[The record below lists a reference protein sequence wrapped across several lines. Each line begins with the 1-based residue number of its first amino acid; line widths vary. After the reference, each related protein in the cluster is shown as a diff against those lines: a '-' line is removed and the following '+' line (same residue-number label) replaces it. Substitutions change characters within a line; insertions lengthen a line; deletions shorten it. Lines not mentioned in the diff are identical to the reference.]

1 MFEVRISP
9 KAQKQIRQIK
19 KIYQTAILSALED
32 LEDDPFAGKPLSKDL
47 AGRFSY
53 KIDSY
58 RIIYKVNKEDKV
70 VCILTAGHRATIY
83 E

>member
-1 MFEVRISP
+1 MFEVRIAP
-9 KAQKQIRQIK
+9 RAEKQIKQIK
-19 KIYQTAILSALED
+19 KIYQAAILSALED

-47 AGRFSY
+47 TGKFSY

-58 RIIYKVNKEDKV
+58 RIIYKVNKKDKV

>member
-1 MFEVRISP
+1 MFEIRISP
-9 KAQKQIRQIK
+9 RAEKQIKQIK

-32 LEDDPFAGKPLSKDL
+32 LRGNPFAGKPLSKDL
-47 AGRFSY
+47 TGRFSY

-58 RIIYKVNKEDKV
+58 RIIYKVNKKDKV
-70 VCILTAGHRATIY
+70 VWILTAGHRATIY

>member
-1 MFEVRISP
+1 MFEIRISP

-47 AGRFSY
+47 TGRFSY
-53 KIDSY
+53 KIDSC
-58 RIIYKVNKEDKV
+58 RIIYSVNKKDKIV
-70 VCILTAGHRATIY
+70 KILTAGHRAAVY
-83 E
+83 G